1 MEWTRRPGFGE
12 SLKEPVARL
21 LFSQVSNLLTVCLT
35 QECQQLLYGLEEN
48 TGLSEGNPSR
58 TYSAWEIS
66 EERLANPL
74 TFSNRPHPQ
83 VDSSWAASHPD
94 SSCYSHF
101 SKKSICLAR
110 PQSGVRDYRG
120 RECRSFGSI
129 PQLWK
134 RVYIVFLP
142 TRSR

>member
-1 MEWTRRPGFGE
+1 MDQKTWLWRISERTCGQAAVFPGF
-12 SLKEPVARL
+12 KFAD
-21 LFSQVSNLLTVCLT
+21 CLT

-83 VDSSWAASHPD
+83 VDSSWAPSHPD
-94 SSCYSHF
+94 SSRYSHF

-120 RECRSFGSI
+120 RECRNFGSI